1 MNVDVLGELIVGGS
15 LKGASVALVGM
26 LIAWRWKR
34 RAAVDRHALWVLVI
48 VSFLILPLM
57 RKVGRRWGVLPSSV
71 ANMEAPILESKA
83 ERDVLAAGLSLSPVA
98 SRTISVPEMAS
109 ESPGIPRWAII
120 WLAGIVLTLSRVAV
134 GRCVLWSLGRQA
146 ENGRIQVRVGQQR
159 DQLGIRRRI
168 EVVLNARRG
177 MPMTWGWQRPK
188 ILLPEEAGDWDKERL
203 DAVILHELTHIQR
216 HDALT

>member
-1 MNVDVLGELIVGGS
+1 M
-15 LKGASVALVGM
+15 
-26 LIAWRWKR
+26 
-34 RAAVDRHALWVLVI
+34 
-48 VSFLILPLM
+48 
-57 RKVGRRWGVLPSSV
+57 
-71 ANMEAPILESKA
+71 
-83 ERDVLAAGLSLSPVA
+83 
-98 SRTISVPEMAS
+98 
-109 ESPGIPRWAII
+109 
-120 WLAGIVLTLSRVAV
+120 
-134 GRCVLWSLGRQA
+134 
-146 ENGRIQVRVGQQR
+146 RVGQQR